1 MRYED
6 IINLPHHVSSR
17 HRPMPLLNRA
27 AQFAPFAALTGH
39 DAAIAEMA
47 RHTSDRVELS
57 PADQTIL
64 SRRLAIALKSSSRV
78 VITYFHPDPVK
89 NGGCYLT
96 VSGEIKKLEKNDGVL
111 TLSSGHTIPLAN
123 IFSIDGSIFDSL
135 D

>member
-47 RHTSDRVELS
+47 RHTSERVELS
-57 PADQTIL
+57 PADQTLL
-64 SRRLAIALKSSSRV
+64 SRRLAIAFKSSSPV
-78 VITYFHPDPVK
+78 VITYFHPDPLK
-89 NGGCYLT
+89 KGGSYLT

-111 TLSSGHTIPLAN
+111 TLPSGQTIPLAN